1 LTAAGRK
8 GKRSSY
14 TVLLLL
20 TLTVIIIFLLL
31 SLSLLYSDYYYYFL
45 SYLHSSWT
53 VISIKRSSSVIARN
67 KFNLGATSFVSFF
80 GPPSSPS
87 YDKKK
92 YEHLTL
98 AIRQTVLERAHNRC
112 QKCSV
117 KFSPRTPPQFEHIN
131 GSLKDNRP
139 VNLRALCS
147 ECFKLVAN
155 KEKNKKGI
163 FGRMRNIVG

>member
-1 LTAAGRK
+1 M
-8 GKRSSY
+8 S
-14 TVLLLL
+14 
-20 TLTVIIIFLLL
+20 IF
-31 SLSLLYSDYYYYFL
+31 
-45 SYLHSSWT
+45 
-53 VISIKRSSSVIARN
+53 
-67 KFNLGATSFVSFF
+67 G
-80 GPPSSPS
+80 GPPTGPS

-117 KFSPRTPPQFEHIN
+117 KFSPRVSPHFEHIN

-147 ECFKLVAN
+147 ECFKLVEK
-155 KEKNKKGI
+155 KEKDRKGI
-163 FGRMRNIVG
+163 FGKVRNIVG

>member
-1 LTAAGRK
+1 MVAFFI
-8 GKRSSY
+8 
-14 TVLLLL
+14 
-20 TLTVIIIFLLL
+20 LTVII
-31 SLSLLYSDYYYYFL
+31 
-45 SYLHSSWT
+45 
-53 VISIKRSSSVIARN
+53 VISIKKLLVIARH
-67 KFNLGATSFVSFF
+67 KFELGSISYMSFF

-117 KFSPRTPPQFEHIN
+117 KFKPSTPPQFQHIN

-139 VNLRALCS
+139 ANLRALCS
-147 ECFKLVAN
+147 ECFKLVEDN
-155 KEKNKKGI
+155 EKNRKGI

>member
-1 LTAAGRK
+1 M
-8 GKRSSY
+8 
-14 TVLLLL
+14 
-20 TLTVIIIFLLL
+20 
-31 SLSLLYSDYYYYFL
+31 
-45 SYLHSSWT
+45 
-53 VISIKRSSSVIARN
+53 IARH
-67 KFNLGATSFVSFF
+67 KFELGAISCVSFF

-112 QKCSV
+112 QKCGV

-147 ECFKLVAN
+147 ECFKLVEN
-155 KEKNKKGI
+155 KEKNNKGI
-163 FGRMRNIVG
+163 FGRMRNIVR

>member
-1 LTAAGRK
+1 
-8 GKRSSY
+8 
-14 TVLLLL
+14 
-20 TLTVIIIFLLL
+20 
-31 SLSLLYSDYYYYFL
+31 
-45 SYLHSSWT
+45 
-53 VISIKRSSSVIARN
+53 VIARN
-67 KFNLGATSFVSFF
+67 KFDLCATSFMSFF

-155 KEKNKKGI
+155 KEKNKKGL

>member
-1 LTAAGRK
+1 M
-8 GKRSSY
+8 
-14 TVLLLL
+14 
-20 TLTVIIIFLLL
+20 
-31 SLSLLYSDYYYYFL
+31 
-45 SYLHSSWT
+45 
-53 VISIKRSSSVIARN
+53 IARH
-67 KFNLGATSFVSFF
+67 KFELGSISYMSFF

-117 KFSPRTPPQFEHIN
+117 KFSPSTPPQFEHIN

-139 VNLRALCS
+139 VNLHALCS
-147 ECFKLVAN
+147 ECFKSVEN